1 MTNPED
7 GNRPSVSN
15 KIRKMREDR
24 RLTQAD
30 LARMSG
36 LSLSSIKAYENG
48 IRKPKSESM
57 EKIITAVSRVPRI
70 RVQGIQA
77 QDLKSNFKSLLEAEV
92 KRSKAV
98 ELSDKNTV
106 WLWKGLPL
114 DDFTVSVI
122 QEVVGAM
129 MNSTLKEKEA
139 ESDGKH

>member
-1 MTNPED
+1 MANSDDE
-7 GNRPSVSN
+7 NKPSASN

-24 RLTQAD
+24 KLTQAD

-48 IRKPKSESM
+48 IRNPKSESM

-70 RVQGIQA
+70 RVQGIQV
-77 QDLKSNFKSLLEAEV
+77 QGLKSNFKSLLEAEG

-106 WLWKGLPL
+106 WLWKGVPL

-122 QEVVGAM
+122 QEVVDAM

-139 ESDGKH
+139 GSDGKH

>member
-15 KIRKMREDR
+15 KIRRMREDR

-30 LARMSG
+30 LARISG

-70 RVQGIQA
+70 FETQLFGDH
-77 QDLKSNFKSLLEAEV
+77 DLAPIEKPLKT
-92 KRSKAV
+92 V
-98 ELSDKNTV
+98 EMSDESV
-106 WLWKGLPL
+106 VLLWKGVPI
-114 DDFTVSVI
+114 DERTASTIRTIIDVMVNPITKDKG
-122 QEVVGAM
+122 VG
-129 MNSTLKEKEA
+129 
-139 ESDGKH
+139 SDGEH

>member
-70 RVQGIQA
+70 FETQLFGDH
-77 QDLKSNFKSLLEAEV
+77 DLAAIKKPLKTV
-92 KRSKAV
+92 DM
-98 ELSDKNTV
+98 SDESV
-106 WLWKGLPL
+106 VLLWKGVPI
-114 DDFTVSVI
+114 DERTASTIRTIIDVMVNPITKDKG
-122 QEVVGAM
+122 VG
-129 MNSTLKEKEA
+129 
-139 ESDGKH
+139 SDGEH

>member
-15 KIRKMREDR
+15 KIRRMREDR

-30 LARMSG
+30 LARISG

-70 RVQGIQA
+70 FETQLFGDH
-77 QDLKSNFKSLLEAEV
+77 DLAPIEKPLKT
-92 KRSKAV
+92 V
-98 ELSDKNTV
+98 EMSDESV
-106 WLWKGLPL
+106 VLLWKGVPI
-114 DDFTVSVI
+114 DERT
-122 QEVVGAM
+122 A
-129 MNSTLKEKEA
+129 STIRTIVDVMVNPITKDKGVD
-139 ESDGKH
+139 SDGEH

>member
-1 MTNPED
+1 MANSDNE
-7 GNRPSVSN
+7 NKPSVSN

-24 RLTQAD
+24 KLTQAD

-48 IRKPKSESM
+48 IRNPKSESM

-70 RVQGIQA
+70 RVQGIQV
-77 QDLKSNFKSLLEAEV
+77 QDLKPNFESLPEAKV

-106 WLWKGLPL
+106 WLWKGCPL
-114 DDFTVSVI
+114 DDFTASI
-122 QEVVGAM
+122 MQDVVGAM

-139 ESDGKH
+139 GSDGKH

>member
-70 RVQGIQA
+70 FETQLFGDH
-77 QDLKSNFKSLLEAEV
+77 DLATIKKPL
-92 KRSKAV
+92 KTV
-98 ELSDKNTV
+98 EMSDESV
-106 WLWKGLPL
+106 VLLWKGVPI
-114 DDFTVSVI
+114 DERTASTIRTIIDVMVNPITKDKG
-122 QEVVGAM
+122 VG
-129 MNSTLKEKEA
+129 
-139 ESDGKH
+139 SDGEH

>member
-1 MTNPED
+1 MEANIMTNPED

-70 RVQGIQA
+70 FETQLFGDH
-77 QDLKSNFKSLLEAEV
+77 DLATIKKPL
-92 KRSKAV
+92 KTV
-98 ELSDKNTV
+98 EMSDESV
-106 WLWKGLPL
+106 VLLWKGVPI
-114 DDFTVSVI
+114 DERTASTIRTIIDVMVNPITKDKG
-122 QEVVGAM
+122 VG
-129 MNSTLKEKEA
+129 
-139 ESDGKH
+139 SDGEH

>member
-70 RVQGIQA
+70 FETQ
-77 QDLKSNFKSLLEAEV
+77 LF
-92 KRSKAV
+92 
-98 ELSDKNTV
+98 SDKDLAAIKKPLKTV
-106 WLWKGLPL
+106 EMSDESVVLLWKGVPI
-114 DDFTVSVI
+114 DERT
-122 QEVVGAM
+122 A
-129 MNSTLKEKEA
+129 STIRTITDVMVNPITKDKGVD
-139 ESDGKH
+139 SDGEH